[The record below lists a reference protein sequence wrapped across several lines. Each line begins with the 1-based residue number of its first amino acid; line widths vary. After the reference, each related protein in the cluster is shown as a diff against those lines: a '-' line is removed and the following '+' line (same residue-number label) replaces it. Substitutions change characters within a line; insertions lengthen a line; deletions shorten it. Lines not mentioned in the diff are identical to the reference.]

1 MEERPGLARYLVN
14 FKRGD
19 YVDIV
24 ADPSVQKGCDPKV
37 LGFFGGNVRI
47 TKLDLV
53 WLRMS
58 MYVYTYIYIY
68 ICLYY
73 LYDIYIYMYVLYISR
88 CDYVFL
94 LCINIYTCNIANS
107 IS

>member
-58 MYVYTYIYIY
+58 MYVYTY
-68 ICLYY
+68 L
-73 LYDIYIYMYVLYISR
+73 YIYM
-88 CDYVFL
+88 
-94 LCINIYTCNIANS
+94 S
-107 IS
+107 ILFI